1 MMVNEKRF
9 VKERKRLLVE
19 YQVLLQKRN
28 NINGQLRQVKN
39 DMDAW
44 DKALFN
50 GV

>member
-1 MMVNEKRF
+1 MVLNEKRF
-9 VKERKRLLVE
+9 VKERKRLLLE

-28 NINGQLRQVKN
+28 KLNAQMRQVKN